1 MSRYTKQ
8 INRNESN
15 ETTVLF
21 DTTITYGFDHVTG
34 YFFEV
39 FQGETKDG
47 EDVLAI
53 EECSTFTGMSNGRMI
68 ELMEKYRV
76 DEEHIKGVA
85 LDLPI

>member
-8 INRNESN
+8 IRMREPNDAEVWLNN
-15 ETTVLF
+15 TV
-21 DTTITYGFDHVTG
+21 TYGFDHVTG

-53 EECSTFTGMSNGRMI
+53 AECSTFTGMSNGRII